1 MLFTSPKQYN
11 TQQRKI
17 TINLFI
23 NMIQLNLNTHCTLK
37 TMLKK
42 KHSKNDLNNN
52 TSQSGKG
59 L

>member
-1 MLFTSPKQYN
+1 
-11 TQQRKI
+11 
-17 TINLFI
+17 
-23 NMIQLNLNTHCTLK
+23 MIQLNLNTHCTLK

-42 KHSKNDLNNN
+42 KHGKNDLNNN